1 MSKMRIRPL
10 TIGLVLL
17 AVVLVAIAVVYF
29 TKTAA
34 DLPGF
39 FPGHAAHATK
49 HHYKHGVAVILLAL
63 LALGAAWF
71 TTAPERSPD

>member
-1 MSKMRIRPL
+1 MSNVRIRPL

-17 AVVLVAIAVVYF
+17 AAALVAIGIVYF
-29 TKTAA
+29 TNTAA

-39 FPGHAAHATK
+39 FPGHAAHSTK
-49 HHYKHGVAVILLAL
+49 HHLKHGLAMITLAL